1 MKYTNYGKVNAIAK
15 LNNFSIDKPSVK
27 TVNNAIV
34 CNANKTN
41 RMLNI
46 NEVHEIVSSAIVGKP
61 KCKCYTNLP
70 NYIGIGNLKYNGF
83 SIHVKKTKYVIY
95 TEHDKLPV
103 NDSEI
108 KLFGNKN
115 DLKLRPHTVTL
126 TDTNKLLQCIDYVVN
141 QISNK

>member
-15 LNNFSIDKPSVK
+15 LNNFSIDKPSVE

-61 KCKCYTNLP
+61 KLKVYMNLP
-70 NYIGIGNLKYNGF
+70 NYIGIGNLKYNRF
-83 SIHVKKTKYVIY
+83 SIHVKKTKYIIY
-95 TEHDKLPV
+95 TDIENGLPTGT
-103 NDSEI
+103 NIE
-108 KLFGNKN
+108 LYGNSS
-115 DLKLRPHTVTL
+115 DKLRPHKIVIN
-126 TDTNKLLQCIDYVVN
+126 DTNKLLQCIDSVVN

>member
-46 NEVHEIVSSAIVGKP
+46 NEVHEIVSHAIVGKP
-61 KCKCYTNLP
+61 KCKVYTNLP
-70 NYIGIGNLKYNGF
+70 NYVGIGNLKYNRF
-83 SIHVKKTKYVIY
+83 SIHVKKTKYTIY
-95 TEHDKLPV
+95 TDIETGLPSDV
-103 NDSEI
+103 TIQLYE
-108 KLFGNKN
+108 NKR
-115 DLKLRPHTVTL
+115 DHKRPHTIEL

>member
-1 MKYTNYGKVNAIAK
+1 MKYTNYGKVNAIVTGK
-15 LNNFSIDKPSVK
+15 NYSVDKPSVK

-46 NEVHEIVSSAIVGKP
+46 NEVHEIVSNAIVGKP
-61 KCKCYTNLP
+61 KLKVYTNLP

-108 KLFGNKN
+108 KLYGNTN

>member
-27 TVNNAIV
+27 TVNSAIV

-41 RMLNI
+41 KMLTI
-46 NEVHEIVSSAIVGKP
+46 TELHEIVSSAIVGKP

-70 NYIGIGNLKYNGF
+70 NYIGIGNLKYNCF
-83 SIHVKKTKYVIY
+83 SIHVKKTKYTIY
-95 TEHDKLPV
+95 TDIDNGLPTGV
-103 NDSEI
+103 NIQLYE
-108 KLFGNKN
+108 NKN
-115 DLKLRPHTVTL
+115 DHLRPHTIEL

-141 QISNK
+141 NHLK

>member
-15 LNNFSIDKPSVK
+15 LNNFSIDKPSVE

-46 NEVHEIVSSAIVGKP
+46 NEVHEIVSTAIVGKP

-70 NYIGIGNLKYNGF
+70 NYIGIGNLKYNRF
-83 SIHVKKTKYVIY
+83 SIHVKKTKYTIY
-95 TEHDKLPV
+95 TDIENQLPTGV
-103 NDSEI
+103 DI
-108 KLFGNKN
+108 KLYDNSR
-115 DLKLRPHTVTL
+115 DKLRPHTIEL